1 MSKEQ
6 ESSCKE
12 AQCYASYGGKGQR
25 EGGNSATFSS
35 ECLSVKQ
42 VSMYD
47 KVLVSKVGLGWKLR
61 TLATFRVVQRQ
72 NRLPWDLTVKELRY
86 NTLDP
91 CLVWV

>member
-1 MSKEQ
+1 
-6 ESSCKE
+6 
-12 AQCYASYGGKGQR
+12 
-25 EGGNSATFSS
+25 
-35 ECLSVKQ
+35 
-42 VSMYD
+42 MYD